1 VAALAS
7 RRDALGCIL
16 SLLTLGWLGCS
27 RRDPSS
33 TAPTQNQTTVPAPP
47 DTVRRETPLLKLT
60 ASRTPALCR
69 IAWVVAQQKGYFTAE
84 GLDVELLATR
94 VDPHAAP
101 DQDVPGG
108 SWVNGPTGRFQTD
121 LTVVEYANLPAMA
134 AGSLDYYVVAG
145 EHSGCRQLIVPV
157 GSQIRALADLKGKRV
172 GVSTAEHTSMFDY
185 LFREAGLASR
195 DVTWV
200 RLPVTLG
207 GDDQLASAKAEFA
220 AGRLDAYVTAD
231 PVGEILKTDGLVRHL
246 ASNTWTS
253 PLNGWYCCMIA
264 VRREVL
270 DAHPE
275 VGRKVTRAIRRA
287 ASFVE
292 ENAAAAVELAI
303 EAGQLP
309 KDTRRD
315 LSARLLTEYVWT
327 ATGRIQ
333 EDLER
338 YFQLLIEDG
347 KIAATTSARE
357 FVGRVYRGTE

>member
-1 VAALAS
+1 
-7 RRDALGCIL
+7 
-16 SLLTLGWLGCS
+16 
-27 RRDPSS
+27 
-33 TAPTQNQTTVPAPP
+33 
-47 DTVRRETPLLKLT
+47 LT

-69 IAWVVAQQKGYFTAE
+69 IAWVVAEQKGFFTAE
-84 GLDVELLATR
+84 GLDVELLPTD
-94 VDPHAAP
+94 VDPHAMVKP
-101 DQDVPGG
+101 DIPGG
-108 SWVNGPTGRFQTD
+108 RWVKGSSGRFEAD
-121 LTVVEYANLPAMA
+121 VTVVEYANLPDMA
-134 AGSLDYYVVAG
+134 SGALDYYVVAG

-157 GSQIRALADLKGKRV
+157 SSPIRVLADLKGKRV

-185 LFREAGLASR
+185 LFREAGLRAR

-231 PVGEILKTDGLVRHL
+231 PAGEILKDDGLVRHL
-246 ASNTWTS
+246 ASNTWTA

-287 ASFVE
+287 ATFIE
-292 ENAAAAVELAI
+292 GNTAAAVELAI

-327 ATGRIQ
+327 ATGRIR

-338 YFQLLIEDG
+338 YFELLIEDG
-347 KIAATTSARE
+347 KVAATASARD
-357 FVGRVYRGTE
+357 FVARVYRSGE